1 MRLPLRAV
9 ALVAAF
15 LATAAFAQD
24 WEALRNQAEQ
34 DPQALARLQQAAGS
48 GHAEA
53 AFFLGT
59 LYAPPIC
66 KAERTVPKSW
76 EQALHWYRIASDLGV
91 AKADFDL
98 GLAYEKGLGVRKN
111 PALARYYYRRLMTQA
126 AREVGVPADRAEA
139 LGTGEAYS
147 RDAVTGRPPGRE

>member
-1 MRLPLRAV
+1 MRVPLRAL

-15 LATAAFAQD
+15 FALPAFAQD

-34 DPQALARLQQAAGS
+34 DPQALAQLQQAARN

-66 KAERTVPKSW
+66 KQERTVPKSW
-76 EQALHWYRIASDLGV
+76 DQALHWYRIASDLGV

-98 GLAYEKGLGVRKN
+98 GLAYEKGLGVSKN
-111 PALARYYYRRLMTQA
+111 PVLARYYYRRLMTQA
-126 AREVGVPADRAEA
+126 AREVGVPAGRAEA
-139 LGTGEAYS
+139 LGTGEAYP
-147 RDAVTGRPPGRE
+147 RDSVTGPPPGLE